1 MVPGSKLSRDF
12 FSFLFFL
19 FILEEILFSYI
30 ENAVYKNNYIS
41 EDESVWKSVL
51 DRKPLALAYP
61 EGQPIRQLKD
71 ICSDILLKETEFAGK
86 NKLLSQLTL

>member
-1 MVPGSKLSRDF
+1 M
-12 FSFLFFL
+12 
-19 FILEEILFSYI
+19 
-30 ENAVYKNNYIS
+30 
-41 EDESVWKSVL
+41 L

>member
-1 MVPGSKLSRDF
+1 MKTACSKYFNLDIA
-12 FSFLFFL
+12 FLG
-19 FILEEILFSYI
+19 
-30 ENAVYKNNYIS
+30 YIS

-71 ICSDILLKETEFAGK
+71 ICSDILLEETEFAGK
-86 NKLLSQLTL
+86 KKLLSQLTL

>member
-1 MVPGSKLSRDF
+1 MKTACSKYFNLEIT
-12 FSFLFFL
+12 FLG
-19 FILEEILFSYI
+19 
-30 ENAVYKNNYIS
+30 YIS

>member
-1 MVPGSKLSRDF
+1 MKTACSKYFNLDIT
-12 FSFLFFL
+12 FLG
-19 FILEEILFSYI
+19 
-30 ENAVYKNNYIS
+30 YIS